1 MTTEILNS
9 AMEDWEN
16 LCKLYA
22 GKRPFSALQRI
33 DATIL
38 HDLKNLL
45 QRAVSRGELEIC
57 RNCENKQGV
66 SGTNESKTRPTVRF
80 VGCE

>member
-1 MTTEILNS
+1 MNS

-16 LCKLYA
+16 LGKLQA
-22 GKRPFSALQRI
+22 GKRPFSAMQRI
-33 DATIL
+33 DAAIL
-38 HDLKNLL
+38 CDLKNLL

-57 RNCENKQGV
+57 RNCEDKQGV
-66 SGTNESKTRPTVRF
+66 SGTTESKTRPTVRF